1 VRLTVTDMP
10 ENFPAQIANG
20 RTMSVFSHVMNLTL
34 DTDRETPSVVT
45 IDARDNAPLSPGTAR
60 LNAPAGLDF
69 SRVVRPGSGLAIR
82 AGILRIQDTDLTFDF
97 RGAAP
102 MKWHDGPTRPK
113 HNQSELHAGW
123 VDAWSLFVDA
133 PDPSG
138 FAEALTSNTQ
148 SSGFDRALARRV
160 RTAVPDLM
168 HASADMNLPSA
179 WASLHRLLGTGP
191 GLTPSGDDFA
201 TGFFLGMQS
210 VSPSPGRKAFL
221 GGLTKATLVQ
231 SGDSTE
237 VSSACLEHAAAGRFS
252 APLTCFVEGI
262 ISHADNLPARL
273 ADVLA
278 MGHSSGRDVAF
289 GILCGLAVTALDLR
303 ARVNTRLN
311 NVHLHEKT
319 TQ

>member
-1 VRLTVTDMP
+1 MRLTVTDMP

-34 DTDRETPSVVT
+34 DTDRDTRSVVT

-60 LNAPAGLDF
+60 LKAPAELDF

-82 AGILRIQDTDLTFDF
+82 AGILRIRDTDLTFDF

-102 MKWHDGPTRPK
+102 MKWHDGPTRPRP
-113 HNQSELHAGW
+113 NPSELAAGW

-138 FAEALTSNTQ
+138 FAAALTSDTRG
-148 SSGFDRALARRV
+148 SRFDRALTRRV

-179 WASLHRLLGTGP
+179 WACLHRLLGIGP

-201 TGFFLGMQS
+201 TGFFLGMQT
-210 VSPSPGRKAFL
+210 VSPSQAQQAFL
-221 GGLTKATLVQ
+221 RGLTQATLAQ

-237 VSSACLEHAAAGRFS
+237 VSRACLEHAAAGRFS

-262 ISHADNLPARL
+262 MAHADNLPARL

-278 MGHSSGRDVAF
+278 MGHSSGRDAAF
-289 GILCGLAVTALDLR
+289 GVLCGLAVTAPDLH
-303 ARVNTRLN
+303 ARVIAQLN
-311 NVHLHEKT
+311 NAHLHEKT